1 MMQSAAMVALMATC
15 GSAFVVPQASLNR
28 LPTAATAQR
37 TASSLRMAEEPLG
50 VGVIGCGRIGD
61 IHAKTLAFRTPGAK
75 LVAVSDIFEEAGARV
90 VEGCNGL
97 PKYYKDWKEMVN
109 DPEVGAIVVGSPT
122 PFHAEQII
130 EAAKLGKHIFC
141 EKPIS
146 FDVPTIDVALQTVAD
161 NDVKLLLGFQRRFDS
176 NFRTIREKINAGAI
190 GDVRTIHITSRDPA
204 PPPVAYLQNSGG
216 IFMDMTSHDFDMARF
231 LVGDEIEEVF
241 VTATAFDPEAKE
253 ADDYDT
259 ANTHLKFKNGAF
271 GVIENSRRCS
281 FGYDQR
287 VEVFGA
293 GGSISGANRSP
304 QDVLVNTEEG
314 LNSAGVP
321 YSFFLDRY
329 ADSYVNIMSAFVN
342 FVKTGDESLEPALG
356 IDGKVTIFIGMA
368 AARSAKEGRPV
379 KVSEIAAEFGC

>member
-1 MMQSAAMVALMATC
+1 MLALIMSTILAPAVAFVPHATFTGSKVSSFRVASAAI
-15 GSAFVVPQASLNR
+15 
-28 LPTAATAQR
+28 
-37 TASSLRMAEEPLG
+37 RMSEAPLG

-75 LVAVSDIFEEAGARV
+75 LIAVSDIFEEAGARV
-90 VEGCNGL
+90 VAGCNGL
-97 PKYYKDWKEMVN
+97 PKFYKDWKEMVH
-109 DPEVGAIVVGSPT
+109 DPEVGAVVVGSPT
-122 PFHAEQII
+122 PFHAEQIM

-146 FDVPTIDVALQTVAD
+146 FDVPTINEALKVVAD

-176 NFRTIREKINAGAI
+176 NFRTIRQKINAGDI
-190 GDVRTIHITSRDPA
+190 GGVRTIHITSRDPA
-204 PPPVAYLQNSGG
+204 PPPVAYLKNSGG

-231 LVGDEIEEVF
+231 LVGDDIEEVF

-259 ANTHLKFKNGAF
+259 AQTVLKFKNGAF

-287 VEVFGA
+287 VEVFGEL
-293 GGSISGANRSP
+293 GSIQGTNRSP
-304 QDVLVNTEEG
+304 QDVLVNNQDGRNTG
-314 LNSAGVP
+314 LPFN
-321 YSFFLDRY
+321 FFLDRY
-329 ADSYVNIMSAFVN
+329 ADSYVNIMGAFVEYC
-342 FVKTGDESLEPALG
+342 KSGDDSLEPALG
-356 IDGKVTIFIGMA
+356 IDGKITIFIGMA

-379 KVSEIAAEFGC
+379 PISEIAAEFGG

>member
-1 MMQSAAMVALMATC
+1 MTSSCSSASRGGLT
-15 GSAFVVPQASLNR
+15 
-28 LPTAATAQR
+28 PT
-37 TASSLRMAEEPLG
+37 S
-50 VGVIGCGRIGD
+50 
-61 IHAKTLAFRTPGAK
+61 
-75 LVAVSDIFEEAGARV
+75 
-90 VEGCNGL
+90 
-97 PKYYKDWKEMVN
+97 
-109 DPEVGAIVVGSPT
+109 
-122 PFHAEQII
+122 
-130 EAAKLGKHIFC
+130 
-141 EKPIS
+141 
-146 FDVPTIDVALQTVAD
+146 
-161 NDVKLLLGFQRRFDS
+161 
-176 NFRTIREKINAGAI
+176 TIREKINEGTI

-231 LVGDEIEEVF
+231 LVGDEIEEVY

-253 ADDYDT
+253 ADDFDT

-304 QDVLVNTEEG
+304 QNVLVNNEEG
-314 LNSAGVP
+314 LNAGVP

-329 ADSYVNIMSAFVN
+329 ADSYVNIMSAFVKY
-342 FVKTGDESLEPALG
+342 VKTGDESLEPALG

-379 KVSEIAAEFGC
+379 KISEIAAEFGC